1 MCSAA
6 DSAGMMPTS
15 LLLVLL
21 LCLQVN
27 LRAAVDHMQ
36 GVACAVQQVQEVATA
51 DAPLPQVQ
59 RGMTTKLTKDR
70 MVRCQSVGFEQ
81 RQAQQP

>member
-1 MCSAA
+1 VLRADTSALA
-6 DSAGMMPTS
+6 A
-15 LLLVLL
+15 VN
-21 LCLQVN
+21 CFAAVQVN

-51 DAPLPQVQ
+51 DAPLPQVG

-70 MVRCQSVGFEQ
+70 MVRSIP
-81 RQAQQP
+81 QAAV

>member
-1 MCSAA
+1 M
-6 DSAGMMPTS
+6 
-15 LLLVLL
+15 LLLLL
-21 LCLQVN
+21 LLHVQVN
-27 LRAAVDHMQ
+27 LHAAVDHMH

-70 MVRCQSVGFEQ
+70 MVSTVLAVLSAFTATGL
-81 RQAQQP
+81 AALAVL